1 MRARGGLRPGR
12 RRLFERVRR
21 FRRRRSAAVA
31 DRGRS
36 GSGRLFRP
44 DDRGARFRRG
54 QRHRRLDGPSDWQR
68 DAAAG
73 KRVGRGGELGTRLL
87 RQPGTALGP
96 DAGQLRPRNWWTADE
111 HAASPVKGPLPTGP
125 TGGGYTLGALVAEVL
140 DNTPGKIIGYPVV
153 DGRPTI
159 ELSASVPGSQFQ
171 FWVDSRTYQVIRTAK
186 YFTGGLNVP
195 PLVSDYDWVRAT
207 AALVN
212 LINHPQ
218 VPAGFTRVH
227 VGQYYTNK

>member
-1 MRARGGLRPGR
+1 MLQRG
-12 RRLFERVRR
+12 
-21 FRRRRSAAVA
+21 
-31 DRGRS
+31 S
-36 GSGRLFRP
+36 GS
-44 DDRGARFRRG
+44 AEVAN
-54 QRHRRLDGPSDWQR
+54 WER
-68 DAAAG
+68 DYYG
-73 KRVGRGGELGTRLL
+73 NRVLHWDQTQVNYG
-87 RQPGTALGP
+87 
-96 DAGQLRPRNWWTADE
+96 PRNWWTADE

-227 VGQYYTNK
+227 VGQYYTSK